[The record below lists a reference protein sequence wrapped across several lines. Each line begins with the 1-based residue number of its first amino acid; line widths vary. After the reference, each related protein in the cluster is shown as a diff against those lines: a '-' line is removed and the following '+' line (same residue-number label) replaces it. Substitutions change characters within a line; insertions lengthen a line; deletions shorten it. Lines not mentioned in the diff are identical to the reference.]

1 MQPAID
7 FDNSYGRLP
16 ERFFARLDP
25 KPVKE
30 PKLIQ
35 LNEPLANELGLDVD
49 GLTSEAGI
57 AALAGNA
64 RFEGSDPLAMA
75 YAGQQ
80 FGNWVP
86 QLGDGRAL
94 LLGEVVDKAGIRRD
108 IQLKGSG
115 PTPFSR
121 R

>member
-1 MQPAID
+1 MRQPELLALNDALAFDLNID
-7 FDNSYGRLP
+7 P
-16 ERFFARLDP
+16 EMLRSAEG
-25 KPVKE
+25 V
-30 PKLIQ
+30 
-35 LNEPLANELGLDVD
+35 
-49 GLTSEAGI
+49 

-94 LLGEVVDKAGIRRD
+94 LLGEVIDRQGIRHD

-121 R
+121 MGDGRAWLGPVLREYITDRKSVV